1 VPSRLL
7 REGILTSERIDQ
19 LDATA
24 EVFYRRL
31 MSKVDDFGLF
41 DARPAILRSSLF
53 PLRVD
58 RVREADIA
66 RWIAACEMAGV
77 IALYSHAGKPYGQ
90 MVDTGWQTRSEPKHP
105 LPPWGKEQAPRTGEN
120 KCEQPQTPVPVFGVV
135 VGDGDVPPV
144 RWRSGDGFEEFY
156 TAYPKKKKR
165 PEALKAWDKLKP
177 DAELRKRMLRAVSE
191 QRKTPQWQKDGGQF
205 IPYPASWLNAEGWND
220 STEVQLLASESSGVQ
235 ESNELLDR
243 MKRDAEA
250 ARSPEALRAKELA
263 LASMKRIGVAQ

>member
-1 VPSRLL
+1 MPSRLL

-77 IALYSHAGKPYGQ
+77 IALYVHAGKPYGQ

-105 LPPWGKEQAPRTGEN
+105 LPPWGKGEAPKTGEN
-120 KCEQPQTPVPVFGVV
+120 SCAQTQTPVPVFGVV
-135 VGDGDVPPV
+135 FGDGDVTSP
-144 RWRSGDGFEEFY
+144 RWRSGEGFDEFY
-156 TAYPKKKKR
+156 AAYPKKKKR
-165 PEALKAWDKLKP
+165 PDALKAWDKLKP
-177 DAELRKRMLRAVSE
+177 DEALRA
-191 QRKTPQWQKDGGQF
+191 QILRAIATQAKTAQWQKDGGQF

-220 STEVQLLASESSGVQ
+220 ADTVNVQAFAPANNRAQETAELLAQ
-235 ESNELLDR
+235 
-243 MKRDAEA
+243 MKRDTEASKSAESKR
-250 ARSPEALRAKELA
+250 ARDMV
-263 LASMKRIGVAQ
+263 LASIGRIA